1 MIWMTRK
8 AMTWLLA
15 PTLMMMTV
23 MMTMTVMM
31 MMMNVSGNEWNS
43 ENCFSE
49 SENATREG
57 IGGSSLRSNLSKSP
71 VEEYWE

>member
-1 MIWMTRK
+1 MMV
-8 AMTWLLA
+8 MMMMM
-15 PTLMMMTV
+15 LMML
-23 MMTMTVMM
+23 MMMTVMM

>member
-1 MIWMTRK
+1 MGLGISVGDC
-8 AMTWLLA
+8 LS
-15 PTLMMMTV
+15 
-23 MMTMTVMM
+23 MTVMM
-31 MMMNVSGNEWNS
+31 MMMIMLMMMVMMIVSGNEWNS

>member
-1 MIWMTRK
+1 MGLGISVGDCLR
-8 AMTWLLA
+8 
-15 PTLMMMTV
+15 MM
-23 MMTMTVMM
+23 VMM
-31 MMMNVSGNEWNS
+31 MMMMLMMTMMKVMMSVSGNEWNS